1 MKKNRLSLAF
11 LSLLI
16 AASPLRAQDTLQNET
31 VEQKDKRMEW
41 FSQAKLG
48 IFIHWGIYSVR
59 GVSESWSF
67 FNNYLPYD
75 EYMEQEKGFT
85 ASKYDPKAWVDL
97 IKESGAKYTVIT
109 TKHHDGVALWDTK
122 VGDISVVKSTPAKRD
137 LIAPFVKEVRKQG
150 LKLGFYY
157 SLLDWSHPDYP
168 NKTRTEVRYKNDPE
182 RWARFNKFNFGQLA
196 ELNKTW
202 KPDLYWFDGDWE
214 QSAEAWNSKGI
225 VDLLRSENKNV
236 IINSRIQGY
245 GDYATPEQGVP
256 VAGKS
261 KVDDEVLDN
270 LEEVLITS
278 DVGVETTLNIIK
290 RIEKRA
296 AADKYVNTQELN
308 HILRDEIAA
317 LLTENNSDDV
327 ADFDVP
333 ITRNPYVIMVVGV
346 NGVGKTTTIGKLAY
360 QFKKA
365 GKSVYLGA
373 ADTFRAAAVE
383 QLMIW
388 GERVGVPVV
397 KQKMG
402 ADPASVAYDTLSS
415 AVANNAD
422 VVIIDTAGRLHN
434 KVGLMNELTK
444 IKNVMKKVVPD
455 APDEVLLVLDG
466 STGQNAFEQAKQFT
480 LATEVTAM
488 AITKLDGTA
497 KGGVVI
503 GISDQFKIPVKYIG
517 LGEGMED
524 LQVFRKNEFVDSLF
538 GENA

>member
-214 QSAEAWNSKGI
+214 QSAEAWNSKDI
-225 VDLLRSENKNV
+225 VDLLRSDNKNV

-256 VAGKS
+256 VVRPEDKYWELCMTMNDSWGYQHTDSNYKSPYILLRTFVDCLSMGGNLLLDIGPKEDGSIPEEQIAVLKEFGRWTKKHKEAIYETRAGIPT
-261 KVDDEVLDN
+261 EHFQ
-270 LEEVLITS
+270 
-278 DVGVETTLNIIK
+278 GYTTLN
-290 RIEKRA
+290 
-296 AADKYVNTQELN
+296 
-308 HILRDEIAA
+308 
-317 LLTENNSDDV
+317 
-327 ADFDVP
+327 
-333 ITRNPYVIMVVGV
+333 
-346 NGVGKTTTIGKLAY
+346 
-360 QFKKA
+360 KA
-365 GKSVYLGA
+365 GDILYLYLPYKPNGP
-373 ADTFRAAAVE
+373 VE
-383 QLMIW
+383 
-388 GERVGVPVV
+388 V
-397 KQKMG
+397 K
-402 ADPASVAYDTLSS
+402 
-415 AVANNAD
+415 
-422 VVIIDTAGRLHN
+422 
-434 KVGLMNELTK
+434 GLMNKVNRIWVVGNGAMLNYK
-444 IKNVMKKVVPD
+444 VYNKN
-455 APDEVLLVLDG
+455 
-466 STGQNAFEQAKQFT
+466 
-480 LATEVTAM
+480 
-488 AITKLDGTA
+488 
-497 KGGVVI
+497 
-503 GISDQFKIPVKYIG
+503 
-517 LGEGMED
+517 
-524 LQVFRKNEFVDSLF
+524 
-538 GENA
+538 

>member
-225 VDLLRSENKNV
+225 VDLLRSDNKNV

-256 VAGKS
+256 VVRPEDKYWELCMTMNDSWGYQHTDSNYKSPYILLRTFVDCLSMGGNLLLDIGPKEDGSIPEEQIAVLKEFGRWTKKHKEAIYETRAGIPT
-261 KVDDEVLDN
+261 EHFQ
-270 LEEVLITS
+270 
-278 DVGVETTLNIIK
+278 GYTTLIRRGIFC
-290 RIEKRA
+290 I
-296 AADKYVNTQELN
+296 YTS
-308 HILRDEIAA
+308 
-317 LLTENNSDDV
+317 LTN
-327 ADFDVP
+327 
-333 ITRNPYVIMVVGV
+333 
-346 NGVGKTTTIGKLAY
+346 
-360 QFKKA
+360 
-365 GKSVYLGA
+365 
-373 ADTFRAAAVE
+373 
-383 QLMIW
+383 
-388 GERVGVPVV
+388 
-397 KQKMG
+397 
-402 ADPASVAYDTLSS
+402 
-415 AVANNAD
+415 
-422 VVIIDTAGRLHN
+422 
-434 KVGLMNELTK
+434 LTVRWK
-444 IKNVMKKVVPD
+444 
-455 APDEVLLVLDG
+455 
-466 STGQNAFEQAKQFT
+466 
-480 LATEVTAM
+480 
-488 AITKLDGTA
+488 
-497 KGGVVI
+497 
-503 GISDQFKIPVKYIG
+503 
-517 LGEGMED
+517 
-524 LQVFRKNEFVDSLF
+524 
-538 GENA
+538 

>member
-225 VDLLRSENKNV
+225 VDLLRSDNKNV

-256 VAGKS
+256 VVRPEDKYWELCMTMNDSWGYQHTDSNYKSPYILLRTFVDCLSMGGNLLLDIGPKEDGSIPEEQIAVLKEFGRWTKKHKEAIYETRAGIPT
-261 KVDDEVLDN
+261 EHFQ
-270 LEEVLITS
+270 
-278 DVGVETTLNIIK
+278 GYTTLN
-290 RIEKRA
+290 
-296 AADKYVNTQELN
+296 
-308 HILRDEIAA
+308 
-317 LLTENNSDDV
+317 
-327 ADFDVP
+327 
-333 ITRNPYVIMVVGV
+333 
-346 NGVGKTTTIGKLAY
+346 
-360 QFKKA
+360 KA
-365 GKSVYLGA
+365 GDILYLYLPYKPNGP
-373 ADTFRAAAVE
+373 VE
-383 QLMIW
+383 
-388 GERVGVPVV
+388 V
-397 KQKMG
+397 K
-402 ADPASVAYDTLSS
+402 
-415 AVANNAD
+415 
-422 VVIIDTAGRLHN
+422 
-434 KVGLMNELTK
+434 GLMNKVNRIWVVGNGAMLNYK
-444 IKNVMKKVVPD
+444 VYNKNYWNSVPGNLYID
-455 APDEVLLVLDG
+455 VPQQVQDEQITVLAVLLDG
-466 STGQNAFEQAKQFT
+466 PIN
-480 LATEVTAM
+480 LYR
-488 AITKLDGTA
+488 
-497 KGGVVI
+497 GVR
-503 GISDQFKIPVKYIG
+503 
-517 LGEGMED
+517 
-524 LQVFRKNEFVDSLF
+524 QVQDN
-538 GENA
+538 N

>member
-225 VDLLRSENKNV
+225 VDLLRSDNKNV

-256 VAGKS
+256 VVRPEDKYWELCMTMNDSWGYQHTDSNYKSPYILLRTFVDCLSMGGNLLLDIGPKEDGSIPEEQIAVLKEFGRWTKKHKEAIYETRAGIPT
-261 KVDDEVLDN
+261 EHFQ
-270 LEEVLITS
+270 
-278 DVGVETTLNIIK
+278 GYTTLN
-290 RIEKRA
+290 
-296 AADKYVNTQELN
+296 
-308 HILRDEIAA
+308 
-317 LLTENNSDDV
+317 
-327 ADFDVP
+327 
-333 ITRNPYVIMVVGV
+333 
-346 NGVGKTTTIGKLAY
+346 
-360 QFKKA
+360 KA
-365 GKSVYLGA
+365 GDILYLYLPYKPNGP
-373 ADTFRAAAVE
+373 VE
-383 QLMIW
+383 
-388 GERVGVPVV
+388 V
-397 KQKMG
+397 K
-402 ADPASVAYDTLSS
+402 
-415 AVANNAD
+415 
-422 VVIIDTAGRLHN
+422 
-434 KVGLMNELTK
+434 GLK
-444 IKNVMKKVVPD
+444 
-455 APDEVLLVLDG
+455 
-466 STGQNAFEQAKQFT
+466 
-480 LATEVTAM
+480 
-488 AITKLDGTA
+488 
-497 KGGVVI
+497 
-503 GISDQFKIPVKYIG
+503 
-517 LGEGMED
+517 
-524 LQVFRKNEFVDSLF
+524 
-538 GENA
+538 